1 MLYYIRQ
8 VLFKGEKQV
17 KKYTY
22 SAKDTDNQGR
32 WYLVDAENAILG
44 RLASTVA
51 ARLRGKHNP
60 LFTPHVDTGD
70 WIIVIN
76 ADKVA
81 LTGKK
86 WDQKNYYR
94 HSGYIGGL
102 KTITAKKLMEKRPED
117 LIRFAVKGMLPKNR
131 LGRKLFKKLK
141 VYSGEQHPHEAQQP
155 EVFEV

>member
-1 MLYYIRQ
+1 M
-8 VLFKGEKQV
+8 

-22 SAKDTDNQGR
+22 SAKDNDNQGR
-32 WYLVDAENAILG
+32 WCLVDAENAILG

-81 LTGKK
+81 LTGRK

-117 LIRFAVKGMLPKNR
+117 LIRFAIKGMLPKNR

-141 VYSGEQHPHEAQQP
+141 VYSGDHHPHEAQQP
-155 EVFEV
+155 EILEI

>member
-1 MLYYIRQ
+1 
-8 VLFKGEKQV
+8 V

-22 SAKDTDNQGR
+22 SAKNTDNQGR
-32 WYLVDAENAILG
+32 WCLVDAENAILG

-60 LFTPHVDTGD
+60 LFTPHADTGD

-81 LTGKK
+81 LSGRK

-141 VYSGEQHPHEAQQP
+141 VYSGDHHPHEAQQP
-155 EVFEV
+155 EILEI

>member
-1 MLYYIRQ
+1 
-8 VLFKGEKQV
+8 V

-22 SAKDTDNQGR
+22 SAKNSDNKGK
-32 WYLVDAENAILG
+32 WWFVDAKDEVLG
-44 RLASTVA
+44 RLATRIAS
-51 ARLRGKHNP
+51 RLRGKHNP

-70 WIIVIN
+70 WVVVVN
-76 ADKVA
+76 ADKIV

-86 WDQKNYYR
+86 MEKKNYYR

-102 KTITAKKLMEKRPED
+102 KTTTAKELIEKSPED

-141 VYSGEQHPHEAQQP
+141 VYAGDKHPHDAQMP
-155 EVFEV
+155 EIMEQ

>member
-1 MLYYIRQ
+1 
-8 VLFKGEKQV
+8 V